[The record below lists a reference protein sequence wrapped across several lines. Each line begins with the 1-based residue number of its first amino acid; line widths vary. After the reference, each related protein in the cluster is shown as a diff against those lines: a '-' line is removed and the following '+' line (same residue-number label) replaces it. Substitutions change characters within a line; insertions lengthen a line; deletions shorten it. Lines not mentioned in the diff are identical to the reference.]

1 MKLNLLLTGN
11 ELMTGDIVDSNSAM
25 VARLLA
31 PQGWSIHKKL
41 TVGDDLSQ
49 LIDALQWLSRD
60 CDVLLVNGGLGPTVD
75 DLTAQALAAACRV
88 PLVDNLAALDHLTQ
102 WCARIGIALNAAN
115 RKQTLLPQGCALI
128 ANPIGSA
135 VGFSM
140 PLDGCLVVCTPGVP
154 RELDAMLT
162 QEILPLLRGQFS
174 AGEMQVRRFALFGIG
189 ESSLQQ
195 QISDAIPDWP
205 ADVELGFRAGFSQ
218 LDLKLTTTSSAA
230 RAQCADLIARLQPVI
245 GDFLLGEGETSLAAH
260 LVQLLQEKGQ
270 RLTLAESCTGGL
282 IAATL
287 TQVPGASKVF
297 DAGFVTYSN
306 AVKRDVLDVDD
317 AVLEREGA
325 VSEAVVLQ
333 MARGALQRSGA
344 DYAIAVSGIAG
355 PEGGSDAKPV
365 GTVWIAWGSR
375 GKLRAQQMHVRFPR
389 DLFQQYVSCVGLDLI
404 RRELRGINATPPYF
418 RKRRG

>member
-25 VARLLA
+25 IARYLA

-41 TVGDDLSQ
+41 TVGDDLQQ
-49 LIDALQWLSRD
+49 LIDALLWLAGD

-75 DLTAQALAAACRV
+75 DLTAQALAEACQV
-88 PLVDNLAALDHLTQ
+88 PLAEQPVALELLTQ
-102 WCARIGIALNAAN
+102 WCARIGVALNAAN
-115 RKQTLLPQGCALI
+115 RKQAILPKGCALV

-140 PLDGCLVVCTPGVP
+140 QLGGCLVICTPGVP

-162 QEILPLLRGQFS
+162 QEIIPLLRAQFG
-174 AGEMQVRRFALFGIG
+174 AGEMQVQRFALFGIG

-205 ADVELGFRAGFSQ
+205 ADVELGFRAGFTQ
-218 LDLKLTTTSSAA
+218 LDLKLTTTNPSA
-230 RAQCADLIARLQPVI
+230 RAKCADLIARLQPVI
-245 GDFLLGEGETSLAAH
+245 GDFLIGEGETSLAAH
-260 LVQLLQEKGQ
+260 LVQLLQEKGK

-287 TQVPGASKVF
+287 THIPGASTVF

-306 AVKRDVLDVDD
+306 TIKHDILHVDD
-317 AVLEREGA
+317 AVLARDGA
-325 VSEAVVLQ
+325 VSETVVLQ
-333 MARGALQRSGA
+333 MAQGALLRSGA

-355 PEGGSDAKPV
+355 PDGGSEAKPV

-375 GKLRAQQMHVRFPR
+375 DNLRAQQMHIRFPR
-389 DLFQQYVSCVGLDLI
+389 DLFQQYVSCIGLDLI
-404 RRELRGINATPPYF
+404 RRELHGITATPPYF
-418 RKRRG
+418 KKRK